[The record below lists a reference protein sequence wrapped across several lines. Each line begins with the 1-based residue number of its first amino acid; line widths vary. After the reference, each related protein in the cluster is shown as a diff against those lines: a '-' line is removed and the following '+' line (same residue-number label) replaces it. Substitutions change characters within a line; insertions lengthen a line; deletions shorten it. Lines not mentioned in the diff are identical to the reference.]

1 MANLQV
7 RFMSPS
13 APVLEDIKSYLLS
26 KQYRIIERSTFI
38 GHLYAVDLICSSF
51 NKLFVE
57 EITAAVGSSDF
68 SFAINAREFRD
79 PCYIR
84 SRR

>member
-7 RFMSPS
+7 RFMSSS
-13 APVLEDIKSYLLS
+13 APVLEAIKSYLQS
-26 KQYRIIERSTFI
+26 KQYRIIERSTYI
-38 GHLYAVDLICSSF
+38 GQLYAVDLICSSF
-51 NKLFVE
+51 NKLLVE
-57 EITAAVGSSDF
+57 EITAAVGSNDF
-68 SFAINAREFRD
+68 SFAVNAREFRD